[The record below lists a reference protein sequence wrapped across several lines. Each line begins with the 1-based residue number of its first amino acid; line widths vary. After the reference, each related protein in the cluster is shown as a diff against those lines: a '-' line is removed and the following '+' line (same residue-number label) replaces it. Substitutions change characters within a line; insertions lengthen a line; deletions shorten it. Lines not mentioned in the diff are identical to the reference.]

1 MDAVLLCAFPICPT
15 VLATA
20 EANCRYCASPIRADS
35 QALLVRK
42 HLMGRGLTTRRQI
55 VAGMAALATA
65 TGAQSAVRATKGDLP
80 NILWIVSEDNNPF
93 IGAYGDPLAHTPVI
107 DGLANEG
114 ILYRN
119 VYSNAP
125 VCAPSRFGILTG
137 VYPESCGP
145 AHHMRA
151 RAHLPGFIRTYPEL
165 MREAGYFCSNNAKTD
180 YNCDVKSD
188 AIWSAQGPQAHWRG
202 RPEGTRFMSVFNL
215 MTTHESI
222 LFNPVA
228 GRVSPSDIKVPA
240 HLPDTAE
247 IREDFASYYNLM
259 EQMDAEVGGLLD
271 ALEADGLADDT
282 IVFYYSD
289 NGGSLPRSKRYCYDE
304 GLRCAMVVRVPP
316 KFAHLAPHRPGSA
329 VEAPVSF
336 IDLAPTVLSLAGKR
350 APATMQGEAFLGA
363 RRVPSKRFA
372 FGMRNRMDER
382 YDFVRTVTDGR
393 YRYIRNYA
401 PHRPCG
407 QHQAFAWL
415 AKGYQSYERAYLAG
429 QCDSNQRRFFEP
441 RPVEEFYD
449 LRSDPDQVDNLAVRA
464 EFKNRLNSMSRA
476 LDAHMLAIQD
486 NGFIPEGMAAEG
498 YEASRVPGAYSLKDI
513 MALAADAARGDPANV
528 DRFAELLSHPDAV
541 MRYWAANGLLIMGS
555 AARPAAGRL
564 QTVMAADPSPQVRIA
579 AAEAAT
585 HLGLG
590 EAGVRAL
597 AGLLDASQSEPVR
610 LQAIN
615 GLTYCAPDLA
625 KQVLPQISAARSDP
639 YLFVRSCALYLEA
652 KLTDRYQPSMPIF
665 ELDRLGK
672 QSNIEG

>member
-1 MDAVLLCAFPICPT
+1 MT
-15 VLATA
+15 GGGH
-20 EANCRYCASPIRADS
+20 S
-35 QALLVRK
+35 
-42 HLMGRGLTTRRQI
+42 TRRQI
-55 VAGMAALATA
+55 VAGIAALATA
-65 TGAQSAVRATKGDLP
+65 AGARSAVRAPKGDLP

-93 IGAYGDPLAHTPVI
+93 IGAYGDPLAHTPAI
-107 DGLANEG
+107 DRLANEG

-165 MREAGYFCSNNAKTD
+165 MRDAGYFCSNNAKTD
-180 YNCDVKSD
+180 YNCDVESD
-188 AIWSAQGPQAHWRG
+188 TIWSAQGAQAHWRD
-202 RPEGTRFMSVFNL
+202 RPEGAPFMSVFNM
-215 MTTHESI
+215 MTTHESR

-228 GRVSPSDIKVPA
+228 GRVTPSDIRVPT
-240 HLPDTAE
+240 HLPDTSE
-247 IREDFASYYNLM
+247 IRQDYATYYNLM
-259 EQMDAEVGGLLD
+259 EQMDAQVGRLLD

-304 GLRCAMVVRVPP
+304 GLRCALVVRVPP
-316 KFAHLAPHRPGSA
+316 KFAHLSPHRSA
-329 VEAPVSF
+329 TVVDTAVSF
-336 IDLAPTVLSLAGKR
+336 IDLAPTVLSLAGQR
-350 APATMQGEAFLGA
+350 APATMQGSAFLGK
-363 RRVPSKRFA
+363 RRVPSKSFA

-382 YDFVRTVTDGR
+382 YDFVRTVTEGR

-415 AKGYQSYERAYLAG
+415 AKGYQSYERAFLVG
-429 QCDSNQRRFFEP
+429 QCSSKQRRFFEP
-441 RPVEEFYD
+441 RPAEEFYD
-449 LRSDPDQVDNLAVRA
+449 LKNDPDQVENLAARS
-464 EFKNRLNSMSRA
+464 EYKNRMRGMSRA
-476 LDAHMLAIQD
+476 LDAHMLAIHD
-486 NGFIPEGMAAEG
+486 NGFIPEGMSVEG
-498 YEASRVPGAYSLKDI
+498 YEASRVAGAYPLKNI
-513 MALAADAARGDPANV
+513 MALAADAAQGDPANA
-528 DRFAELLSHPDAV
+528 DRFGKLLSHPDAV
-541 MRYWAANGLLIMGS
+541 MRYWAATGLLIIGS
-555 AARPAAGRL
+555 TATPAAAL
-564 QTVMAADPSPQVRIA
+564 VQSAMAADPCPQVRIA

-585 HLGLG
+585 HLGFG
-590 EAGVRAL
+590 EEGVRTL
-597 AGLLDASQSEPVR
+597 AGLLDASQSDAVR

-615 GLTYCAPDLA
+615 GLTFCAPVLA
-625 KQVLPQISAARSDP
+625 RQVLSQISAAKSDP